1 MRYRILGVTQTA
13 DDQGTALSIPG
24 ARLRALLAALALRP
38 GRTVPPED
46 LIDDIWTDAP
56 PQDAHAALQALVG
69 RLRRT
74 VGKDGVT
81 SEPGGYRL
89 TATEDDVDL
98 FVFERLVHDGTRAL
112 RNGDPRT
119 AARAL
124 DDALALWRGPALADL
139 PHRWDLL
146 LPPFRH
152 PTPVPPCSPPR
163 TRPPRSGCARC
174 RRCARRCPRPRCR
187 PRSSPARWTRTAR
200 GHDPSR
206 RRRCVAGAGR
216 ALPRAPGSARCGPA
230 R

>member
-112 RNGDPRT
+112 RHGDPRT

-124 DDALALWRGPALADL
+124 DDALALWRGPATGRGRRRGRGRRCGGRRAAG
-139 PHRWDLL
+139 R
-146 LPPFRH
+146 
-152 PTPVPPCSPPR
+152 
-163 TRPPRSGCARC
+163 AC
-174 RRCARRCPRPRCR
+174 RRGRGARRRTGRRR
-187 PRSSPARWTRTAR
+187 PRSR
-200 GHDPSR
+200 
-206 RRRCVAGAGR
+206 
-216 ALPRAPGSARCGPA
+216 
-230 R
+230 